1 MSQGRAIFRNFI
13 SDALR
18 NNPEWHR
25 DAMEAIC
32 EGMARAL
39 EEANEQRARYDL
51 AFRSALALASPDRL
65 TRGSKALLNGAIVKA
80 IYEANMS
87 PIERAALER
96 AKAQLEGA
104 ENGNSG

>member
-65 TRGSKALLNGAIVKA
+65 NGAIVKA